1 QRVHGTPVDGA
12 AHRAQRLP
20 EHLPAEDAIAADIA
34 ALAAKQ
40 VLLES
45 LELEQT
51 KQVGKHGMHGVLKPP
66 RARYRALRPRRPRA
80 RPSLGSIEP
89 RDPARRVP
97 ALASHVHDIGIEL
110 IDERCDRQLRS
121 VAPRLLE
128 TDSQVFAH
136 PLDGK
141 AEI

>member
-1 QRVHGTPVDGA
+1 PTVANGIDVVDDRRVHVAGPKKIGVQRVHGTPFDGA

-80 RPSLGSIEP
+80 RPSLGSI
-89 RDPARRVP
+89 
-97 ALASHVHDIGIEL
+97 
-110 IDERCDRQLRS
+110 
-121 VAPRLLE
+121 
-128 TDSQVFAH
+128 
-136 PLDGK
+136 
-141 AEI
+141 